1 MLCWV
6 STSYHANQMRIIS
19 GSARG
24 RRLFSPPERDK
35 HIRPTADRA
44 REALFSIIGPDLVHK
59 ARVLDLFAG
68 TGALGCEALS
78 RGASHATFIDNS
90 RSALE
95 LITRNISL
103 VPAGQERSRVI
114 RYDLSSGIAPR
125 NLLRQPHFRF
135 DLIFADPP
143 YQTDLSG
150 KILLFLDNSVVLSE
164 NVLVIIEEKSGTDLP
179 HALKHLVQENTRK
192 YGDTSFAFYRR
203 KPPCS
208 QNPGKLP

>member
-1 MLCWV
+1 
-6 STSYHANQMRIIS
+6 MRIIS

-24 RRLFSPPERDK
+24 RRLFTPPERDK
-35 HIRPTADRA
+35 QIRPTADRA
-44 REALFSIIGPDLVHK
+44 REALFSIIGPDFVNN

-78 RGASHATFIDNS
+78 RGAGHATFIDNS

-95 LITRNISL
+95 LIARNIGL
-103 VPAGQERSRVI
+103 VPAGRERSTVI
-114 RYDLSSGIAPR
+114 RYDLSNSIAPK
-125 NLLRQPHFRF
+125 NLLGQPHFCF

-143 YQTDLSG
+143 YQTDLSA
-150 KILLFLDNSVVLSE
+150 KILHFLDNSVVLSE
-164 NVLVIIEEKSGTDLP
+164 NVLVIIEEKSTIDLP
-179 HALKHLVQENTRK
+179 IELKHLVQEDTRK